1 MSKAKGASRGRI
13 PASKRSLAPE
23 ANGARRLAS
32 NEQGD
37 LGEVAF
43 LHKAMSLGFAA
54 AKPYGQNHRYDFIVG
69 GGKNLWRVQV
79 KTCAAAKDD
88 LYKVGV
94 YCTLNGVR
102 VPYTDSELDFVVVYI
117 MPNEMWYLLPA
128 REVVG
133 QMYLRFRGPSEIHH
147 RDPYAHYRE
156 AWHLLRE
163 PDGLTF
169 G

>member
-13 PASKRSLAPE
+13 HASERSAVSK
-23 ANGARRLAS
+23 ARARGFEVLRR
-32 NEQGD
+32 GD

-43 LHKAMSLGFAA
+43 LHKAMSLGLVVAE
-54 AKPYGQNHRYDFIVG
+54 PRGRNHSYDFIIEG
-69 GGKNLWRVQV
+69 EAAFRSVQV
-79 KTCAAAKDD
+79 KTCARMWHGLYRVCIRHRKDS
-88 LYKVGV
+88 VAV
-94 YCTLNGVR
+94 A
-102 VPYTDSELDFVVVYI
+102 YTESEVDFVAVYI
-117 MPNEMWYLLPA
+117 IPLKTWYILPV

-133 QMYLRFRGPSEIHH
+133 HTNLSFRPKGHP
-147 RDPYAHYRE
+147 RGDPYSYYRE

>member
-1 MSKAKGASRGRI
+1 MSKAKGGSRGRI
-13 PASKRSLAPE
+13 PPRGRSS
-23 ANGARRLAS
+23 ARKAAQARGV
-32 NEQGD
+32 EIQQGD

-43 LHKAMSLGFAA
+43 VHKATSLDFVT
-54 AKPYGQNHRYDFIVG
+54 AKPYGQNHRYDFIVE

-79 KTCAAAKDD
+79 KTCTSVRDD
-88 LYKVGV
+88 LYKVGIHRS
-94 YCTLNGVR
+94 LNGV
-102 VPYTDSELDFVVVYI
+102 PTAYTESEVDFVVVYI
-117 MPNEMWYLLPA
+117 MPKETWYVLPV

-133 QMYLRFRGPSEIHH
+133 RSYLRFRGPKGSHR
-147 RDPYAHYRE
+147 RDPWAYYRE